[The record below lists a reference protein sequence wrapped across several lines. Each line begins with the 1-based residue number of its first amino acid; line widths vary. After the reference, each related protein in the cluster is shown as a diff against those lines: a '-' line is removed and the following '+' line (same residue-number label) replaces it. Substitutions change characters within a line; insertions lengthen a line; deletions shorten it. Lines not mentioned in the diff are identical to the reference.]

1 MRFWPLG
8 SDSIAKLRPTTPE
21 EVVEVLKKV
30 SSQTSNTL
38 PSFLNAKKTYQ
49 NIFPFIWRSCFLGSF
64 QKGMLGGDFL
74 CLWQLSH
81 LFPVGFPFQA
91 GPSEDPPASVVGT
104 ALRQAGLD
112 ITAENVLRA
121 LKAVKPGEEPSS
133 KDLKIDGVS
142 GIHGWFYPR
151 LMCLKIRWFLNI
163 LLILIRLK
171 IITLFWGFI
180 SNS

>member
-1 MRFWPLG
+1 MQQKH
-8 SDSIAKLRPTTPE
+8 IK
-21 EVVEVLKKV
+21 
-30 SSQTSNTL
+30 TS
-38 PSFLNAKKTYQ
+38 SFLFGEVAFWIISK
-49 NIFPFIWRSCFLGSF
+49 RHVR
-64 QKGMLGGDFL
+64 GDFL

-81 LFPVGFPFQA
+81 LFSVGGGVPKKPLNKNIHIIPKRSGFLLRKA
-91 GPSEDPPASVVGT
+91 GPSEDPPAAVVGT
-104 ALRQAGLD
+104 ALRQAGLE

-142 GIHGWFYPR
+142 GIHGWFHPIFDVSQI
-151 LMCLKIRWFLNI
+151 LKWFINI
-163 LLILIRLK
+163 LFILIRLK